1 MYSAL
6 PLFCFGCAIELDL
19 TCDQPDY
26 MDQRNLLHLA
36 SRARL
41 LTQTNVVSPL
51 SPDTDTG
58 LATDVVHPSTPH
70 PGTHMH
76 AYIRI
81 RILISATDVVSL
93 PTPHPLSIL
102 EAQGRWVIEGDGTNL
117 D

>member
-1 MYSAL
+1 M
-6 PLFCFGCAIELDL
+6 I
-19 TCDQPDY
+19 
-26 MDQRNLLHLA
+26 
-36 SRARL
+36 
-41 LTQTNVVSPL
+41 QTNVVSPL
-51 SPDTDTG
+51 SPDPGTG

-102 EAQGRWVIEGDGTNL
+102 EAQGRWVIEGDGANL

>member
-1 MYSAL
+1 
-6 PLFCFGCAIELDL
+6 
-19 TCDQPDY
+19 
-26 MDQRNLLHLA
+26 MDQRNLLHVA

-93 PTPHPLSIL
+93 ATPHPLSIL
-102 EAQGRWVIEGDGTNL
+102 EAQGRWVIEGDGANL